1 MKLFK
6 WVFGFLIECGS
17 GRPHFV
23 SSTNFITDGM
33 LARVATLKRIREE
46 EKQDIKA

>member
-1 MKLFK
+1 MKLLK

-17 GRPHFV
+17 WRPHFV

-46 EKQDIKA
+46 EKEDIKG